1 MRIIWFC
8 YVLSIPGSRLHESC
22 QYDEQCTYRDLNTF
36 CYHPQRPTR
45 GADGETSETVATAD
59 IEARCLCKHGFHA
72 TRDIAGS
79 AKSGTEVCLI
89 GETKIP
95 PGPQYIALVYEKL
108 KIEPRFR
115 ESMLDWIPLVIA
127 CQGQAEYNEV
137 SCRARIWMTYIA
149 HFCIYLVRDH
159 HALTFVWTEKS
170 HPQPCQGN
178 SNAPCSLAR
187 NLQLASGPALLLLP
201 FTDSV
206 VVDSVRKRV
215 VSSAEALC
223 IGLSILV
230 LLLCLMFRIFTRAHR
245 ESRRVRRFAD
255 ANECP
260 VLIEDRPTSST
271 PPPSPQLRGVNPTI
285 MLSKDQ
291 VGEWLVRFVEG

>member
-1 MRIIWFC
+1 M
-8 YVLSIPGSRLHESC
+8 
-22 QYDEQCTYRDLNTF
+22 
-36 CYHPQRPTR
+36 
-45 GADGETSETVATAD
+45 
-59 IEARCLCKHGFHA
+59 
-72 TRDIAGS
+72 
-79 AKSGTEVCLI
+79 
-89 GETKIP
+89 
-95 PGPQYIALVYEKL
+95 
-108 KIEPRFR
+108 
-115 ESMLDWIPLVIA
+115 
-127 CQGQAEYNEV
+127 
-137 SCRARIWMTYIA
+137 
-149 HFCIYLVRDH
+149 
-159 HALTFVWTEKS
+159 
-170 HPQPCQGN
+170 
-178 SNAPCSLAR
+178 
-187 NLQLASGPALLLLP
+187 
-201 FTDSV
+201 

-291 VGEWLVRFVEG
+291 VGE